1 MELLFAKRI
10 RGKRLEKGLTQEQ
23 LAQAIQ
29 ISPQS
34 VSKWERGDGYPDITL
49 LPAIA
54 SFYGIS
60 VDSLLGVDEIER
72 KRKLQEYTERSRCQQ
87 NISDRIAVWRE
98 AYQEFPNEPTVLHN
112 LAFALRGEG
121 IDQHSDELIYLGK
134 RLLKEATQSGEY
146 FGAINH
152 LSRAYMSQGNE
163 EEARRY
169 AAMAG
174 RYIGTENQ
182 LLIQILEGE
191 EAVGICRW
199 NIETLVDL
207 IATNAK
213 VMLQK
218 GKFTNK
224 ERIYVAEQMVRLY
237 GLIYEDGNFGTCHRC
252 LSDWY
257 MRAARGYAESGNAEE
272 TLRCLEKTLHH
283 AKRYDVLAGG
293 TYTALLVGGQKYAH
307 GQNAPR
313 IVEVRRRDAED
324 CCFDF
329 VRDDYRFRL
338 LREN

>member
-1 MELLFAKRI
+1 MIMNITIGRRMRELRASKKI
-10 RGKRLEKGLTQEQ
+10 TQEQ
-23 LAQAIQ
+23 LAAHLGITVQA
-29 ISPQS
+29 
-34 VSKWERGDGYPDITL
+34 VSKWEREEGYPDITL

-72 KRKLQEYTERSRCQQ
+72 QKKLQEYTERSKQKR
-87 NISDRIAVWRE
+87 SAPDRIAVWRE
-98 AYQEFPNEPTVLHN
+98 AYQEFPNEPMVLHN
-112 LAFALRGEG
+112 LAFALRAEG
-121 IDQHSDELIYLGK
+121 IDQHSDELIYLGN

-163 EEARRY
+163 KEARRY

-191 EAVGICRW
+191 EAANICRW

-213 VMLQK
+213 VMLHK
-218 GKFTNK
+218 GTFTND
-224 ERIYVAEQMVRLY
+224 ERIHIAERMVRLY
-237 GLIYEDGNFGTCHRC
+237 ELIYEDGNFGICHRY

-257 MRAARGYAESGNAEE
+257 MRAARGYAESENAEE
-272 TLRCLEKTLHH
+272 TLRCLETAFHH
-283 AKRYDVLAGG
+283 ARQYDTLEDG
-293 TYTALLVGGQKYAH
+293 TYTALLVRGQKYAR
-307 GQNAPR
+307 GTNATK
-313 IVEVRRRDAED
+313 IEEVRHRDVEED
-324 CCFDF
+324 CF
-329 VRDDYRFRL
+329 RFL
-338 LREN
+338 NL

>member
-1 MELLFAKRI
+1 MDIAIGRRMRELRASK
-10 RGKRLEKGLTQEQ
+10 KNTQEQ
-23 LAQAIQ
+23 LAAHLGITMQA
-29 ISPQS
+29 
-34 VSKWERGDGYPDITL
+34 VSKWEREEGYPDISL
-49 LPAIA
+49 LPAVA
-54 SFYGIS
+54 SFYGVS
-60 VDSLLGVDEIER
+60 VDNLLGVDEIER
-72 KRKLQEYTERSRCQQ
+72 QRKLQEYTERSSQQ
-87 NISDRIAVWRE
+87 RSASERIAVWRE

-191 EAVGICRW
+191 EAANICRW
-199 NIETLVDL
+199 NIEMLVDL
-207 IATNAK
+207 ITTNAK
-213 VMLQK
+213 VMLKK
-218 GKFTNK
+218 GTFTNE
-224 ERIYVAEQMVRLY
+224 ERIHVAERMIQLY
-237 GLIYEDGNFGTCHRC
+237 ELIYEDGNFGTCHRY

-257 MRAARGYAESGNAEE
+257 MRAARGYAESENTEE
-272 TLRCLEKTLHH
+272 TLRCLKKAFHH
-283 AKRYDVLAGG
+283 AKQYDALEEG
-293 TYTALLVGGQKYAH
+293 TYTAMLVRGQKYTRS
-307 GQNAPR
+307 QNTPG
-313 IVEVRRRDAED
+313 VEEKRCRDVED

-329 VRDDYRFRL
+329 VRDD
-338 LREN
+338 

>member
-1 MELLFAKRI
+1 MDIAIGRRMRELRASK
-10 RGKRLEKGLTQEQ
+10 KNTQEQ
-23 LAQAIQ
+23 LAAHLGITVQA
-29 ISPQS
+29 
-34 VSKWERGDGYPDITL
+34 VSKWEREEGYPDISL

-54 SFYGIS
+54 SFYGVS

-72 KRKLQEYTERSRCQQ
+72 QKKLQKYTERSRQQ
-87 NISDRIAVWRE
+87 RGASDRIAVWRE

-112 LAFALRGEG
+112 LAFALRSEG

-182 LLIQILEGE
+182 LLIQLLKGE
-191 EAVGICRW
+191 EAANICRW

-207 IATNAK
+207 IATNTK

-218 GKFTNK
+218 GTFANE
-224 ERIYVAEQMVRLY
+224 ERIHIAERMVMLY
-237 GLIYEDGNFGTCHRC
+237 ELIYEDGNFGTCHRY

-257 MRAARGYAESGNAEE
+257 MRAARGYAESENAEE
-272 TLRCLEKTLHH
+272 TLRCLEKAFHH
-283 AKRYDVLAGG
+283 AKQYDTVEDG
-293 TYTALLVGGQKYAH
+293 TYTALLVRGQKYAR
-307 GQNAPR
+307 GQNAAK
-313 IVEVRRRDAED
+313 IVEVRHKDMENS
-324 CCFDF
+324 CFDF
-329 VRDDYRFRL
+329 VRDDYRFRSIYGK
-338 LREN
+338 

>member
-1 MELLFAKRI
+1 MNITIGRRMRELRASKKI
-10 RGKRLEKGLTQEQ
+10 TQEQ
-23 LAQAIQ
+23 LATHLGLTVQA
-29 ISPQS
+29 
-34 VSKWERGDGYPDITL
+34 VSKWEREDGYPDITL

-72 KRKLQEYTERSRCQQ
+72 QKKLQEYTERSKCQR
-87 NISDRIAVWRE
+87 SASERIAVWRE
-98 AYQEFPNEPTVLHN
+98 ACQEFPNEPTVLHN
-112 LAFALRGEG
+112 LAFALRSEG
-121 IDQHSDELIYLGK
+121 IDQHSEELIYLGK

-163 EEARRY
+163 DEARRY

-191 EAVGICRW
+191 EAASICRW

-218 GKFTNK
+218 GSFTNA
-224 ERIYVAEQMVRLY
+224 ERIHIAERIIQLY
-237 GLIYEDGNFGTCHRC
+237 KLIYEDEYFGTCHRC

-257 MRAARGYAESGNAEE
+257 MRAARGYAECENVEE
-272 TLRCLEKTLHH
+272 TLRCLEEAFHH
-283 AKRYDVLAGG
+283 ARQYDALEGG
-293 TYTALLVGGQKYAH
+293 RYTASLVRGQKFSPS
-307 GQNAPR
+307 QNTAKIEEIRQGDTLDKAFDGIKTYPR
-313 IVEVRRRDAED
+313 FQALCHR
-324 CCFDF
+324 
-329 VRDDYRFRL
+329 
-338 LREN
+338 